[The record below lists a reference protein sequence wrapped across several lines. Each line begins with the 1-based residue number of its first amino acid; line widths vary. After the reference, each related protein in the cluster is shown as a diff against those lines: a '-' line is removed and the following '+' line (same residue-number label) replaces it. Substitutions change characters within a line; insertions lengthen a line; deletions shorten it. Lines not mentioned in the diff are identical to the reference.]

1 MELIGNDGL
10 AGQTLNIN
18 AEEVNGEVAGE
29 FRVNDVVVGVD
40 CANTETDGVVIL
52 GGAVT
57 ADPGANVGVGEL
69 LALIIKEGD
78 PDSVAL
84 YGNDSGAGSCTDLLK
99 AIPDNNS
106 DFADVEDGSDIQTGL
121 PVALAVVTLRG
132 FLITCPLPSW
142 PKAAASLRDLACA
155 YGLRRLPN
163 VIPRYR
169 EVSYVQPPC

>member
-1 MELIGNDGL
+1 MRVRYAAMAGVATAILLLSGCGRRRLVYDHSRVVNDHSRGSRGATTIAKGEDVELVGDTGT
-10 AGQTLNIN
+10 AGQTLNIT
-18 AEEVNGEVAGE
+18 AEEVNGEVTGE

-84 YGNDSGAGSCTDLLK
+84 HGNDSGARSCT
-99 AIPDNNS
+99 
-106 DFADVEDGSDIQTGL
+106 
-121 PVALAVVTLRG
+121 
-132 FLITCPLPSW
+132 
-142 PKAAASLRDLACA
+142 
-155 YGLRRLPN
+155 
-163 VIPRYR
+163 
-169 EVSYVQPPC
+169 